1 MNLRQ
6 EVRHPIAFPAAG
18 IPKPLHGRTCQ
29 PFSHPQRSAKESAA
43 AIPACPGKTAG
54 IFAGGAGNPKHIQD
68 NWNNRW
74 RGAIPALR
82 LTQETARLR
91 CFPGW
96 RSGDSPRTHFFSSLP
111 SHLSPQNPPLD
122 LHLQAYGFLHI
133 RPKRQ
138 ISRNH
143 HHFAVRNDSNRI
155 LLPKLCPQRENNG
168 TAFRSV
174 SIVLFYAPVVKIFRG
189 SLWDVFV
196 NEHWPTG
203 PRLKKASYK
212 LLMDQNGLGRLA
224 RKRITFLLQNRKIN
238 CKSNF
243 CMIDYL
249 RFCAAGGGRGAE
261 RCVSTKPA
269 CPMGADGPGDQMRN
283 LLCSKI
289 NHQEPPAGNGCG
301 G

>member
-1 MNLRQ
+1 MRFLPQVYQSRFMG
-6 EVRHPIAFPAAG
+6 EHVSHFPIRSVR
-18 IPKPLHGRTCQ
+18 PKKVLLPSR
-29 PFSHPQRSAKESAA
+29 PV
-43 AIPACPGKTAG
+43 PGKQRGSLLARGIRSTSRIIGTTAG
-54 IFAGGAGNPKHIQD
+54 AGRFQPSASHK
-68 NWNNRW
+68 
-74 RGAIPALR
+74 
-82 LTQETARLR
+82 RLR
-91 CFPGW
+91 GCGASQAGAPVTAQGALFQLSSFSPFPTK
-96 RSGDSPRTHFFSSLP
+96 S
-111 SHLSPQNPPLD
+111 PLD

-212 LLMDQNGLGRLA
+212 PLMDQKGLGRLA

-261 RCVSTKPA
+261 RRVSTKPA
-269 CPMGADGPGDQMRN
+269 CPMGADGPGDQMRK